1 MGNCHQI
8 TFKKVISLQ
17 QPSVK
22 RVKRKEKL
30 EKFQPKTKKEIA
42 DNGQKKATQE
52 YKKHQI

>member
-8 TFKKVISLQ
+8 TFKRVISLQ

-42 DNGQKKATQE
+42 DNSQKKATQE
-52 YKKHQI
+52 YKKHLI